1 MGAHTLEKPPSSLQ
15 TYVLS
20 KIDREDLRYRWSKLR
35 ELDMS
40 IWPILLLMAGV
51 LVMSLVA
58 AIGAVFSVFIPG
70 GDGVDTLRPG
80 QAAVAGAG
88 LPKSPVTPATD
99 PRKTKPAPTALRITM
114 AVKGYTHPVVVQ
126 RITPKR
132 MQVRVSALNVRGVPT
147 TRVNKPVQA
156 PWPKGKRVTITA
168 VAWAQNPAVDGKTK
182 WAFTSEKRWMWYGGL
197 KVAGPLAKATVNLAG
212 KGPIRLKDLP
222 ILSHRASDDYMPAN
236 HPRTAAERS
245 AAIAK
250 AQAIGKQLLARW
262 GWSGQWNCYNSLIKS
277 ESGWKWWIDNPISS
291 AYGIPQSLP
300 GTKMRSAGADWR
312 TNPVTQIIWGL
323 DYIKKRFGTPCA
335 AWSWKKSHGWY

>member
-1 MGAHTLEKPPSSLQ
+1 MGEHVLQ
-15 TYVLS
+15 REPRLQLKLPKLQLS
-20 KIDREDLRYRWSKLR
+20 DEWRYRWSQLR
-35 ELDMS
+35 EIGIPVMVIFGMMVAVVPALV
-40 IWPILLLMAGV
+40 IVGTV
-51 LVMSLVA
+51 ELVMPDSGQTGTQRSSQA
-58 AIGAVFSVFIPG
+58 E
-70 GDGVDTLRPG
+70 LRKSPITPE
-80 QAAVAGAG
+80 AGA
-88 LPKSPVTPATD
+88 KPATN
-99 PRKTKPAPTALRITM
+99 RPAPTAIRTTM
-114 AVKGYTHPVVVQ
+114 VVKGYTHPVIVE
-126 RITPKR
+126 RLKRPTR

-147 TRVNKPVQA
+147 TKANKPVQA

-168 VAWAQNPAVDGKTK
+168 VAWAQNSAVDGKTK

-236 HPRTAAERS
+236 HPRTATERS

-323 DYIKKRFGTPCA
+323 DYIKKRFGTPCE
-335 AWSWKKSHGWY
+335 AWEWKKSHGWY